1 MTFHFEDREDH
12 RPDNAAERAV
22 HRKKCLE
29 AQLRVRDMERPTTGE
44 MLRVIGLSYSDPV
57 AAKGAAMNVWRE
69 QGRVLTYATA
79 VELLYSRLVQDEERE
94 AELLAMYAKKRGERK

>member
-1 MTFHFEDREDH
+1 MSLPAEDREDH

-29 AQLRVRDMERPTTGE
+29 AQLHADDRPTTGD
-44 MLRVIGLSYSDPV
+44 MLRTIGLAYPDPV
-57 AAKGAAMNVWRE
+57 AAKEAAMTIWRE

-79 VELLYSRLVQDEERE
+79 VELLYARLVQDEERE
-94 AELLAMYAKKRGERK
+94 AELLAMYAKKRRERK

>member
-1 MTFHFEDREDH
+1 MSFPVEDREDH

-22 HRKKCLE
+22 HRKKRLE
-29 AQLRVRDMERPTTGE
+29 AQLHADDRPTTDD
-44 MLRVIGLSYSDPV
+44 MLRTIGLTCIDPV